1 MKWGWMERPN
11 QHKFLMY
18 NKITWSMIR
27 KDTFEFDFFA
37 TLMTD
42 TSFYQREVKLLSNI
56 LYEWKIILKY
66 LEVTNL

>member
-1 MKWGWMERPN
+1 
-11 QHKFLMY
+11 
-18 NKITWSMIR
+18 MIR

-56 LYEWKIILKY
+56 LYE
-66 LEVTNL
+66 